1 MDHCRISKR
10 RKNPKETANIFS
22 VLTFAYIGGIYKQ
35 AFKKD
40 LEDEDLYEVPKSCNS
55 GRCGDKLEKIWVI
68 EKEKSNKADKHI
80 IVPRVL
86 WKRWGKKYLVLGI
99 LDFVVTTTSSIIQ
112 PYAISNLIAYFK
124 TGQKSISKN
133 DAYFYASLV
142 LLQNIVRMVYRHNF
156 TLYFQTFGIE
166 VKTAFSSLLYRK
178 ALRLTPAALSEISL
192 GNIVTLITKD
202 VQTLRMSIWLFNEIW
217 IAITQILVICVLLYM
232 KIGLISF
239 AGIGILLA
247 AIPLEAYFSKMV
259 TSSRLQTNKKTDQRL
274 ELTQEVLSTIRIIKM
289 HTWEEFFMKKI
300 TDARRKEISKLLKT
314 LILKTFIVLTG
325 GIFSRLGFY
334 LLLMAC
340 IWSSV
345 STDTAVIFYAMS
357 NYKDLSHW
365 LGHALPHTFGMAG
378 EFLSAYKR
386 IIKALEAEEFET
398 EIREQDTQIN
408 NTFIKMNEVTVV
420 LKEETL
426 LNKVNFEI
434 TSGLTLVTGEVGAGK
449 SSILKAILHD
459 LPITAGSLKI
469 NGKISFASQDPW
481 LFPSSIK
488 QNILFGQEYND
499 ARYQE
504 VIKACAL
511 LYDFNLF
518 ENGDE
523 TIVTDRGLNLSKGQ
537 QARINLARAIYR
549 DADIYLLDD
558 CLTALDISV
567 QEYIFQNCIKTFLK
581 HKICILVSHISSHI
595 EQANNILIMQEGK
608 VKYFGIPHTYLLN
621 AIINLPAEDLQKNI
635 NQENNENG
643 CDEETNLLEAE
654 QIRSEKKIYREVKK
668 KGSVNINVYTKYVL
682 FGGGFLYLLVNVIG
696 GGCSQFVTSYSE
708 KLLTKWVDKKESV
721 LTLKDKLA
729 HTNTTGFN
737 ISQIS
742 EAEAVEAATFKL
754 YSIMLVMS
762 SSLDFLVLFLML
774 DFCRRASVNIHK
786 EMIKNIFSAIMT
798 FFDTHFIGN
807 ILNRFSQDL
816 VNIDEVLP
824 RVIRVCKSVTFR
836 ISGSLILIMSVHPQF
851 GIYIVIMFVL
861 LLTLRWIYMPAG
873 RSLKRLEASAR
884 SPMIGHLNSTLEG
897 LTTIRACKVQNIL
910 IDEFDRHQD
919 VYTSAHFLSIC
930 SSKALGFFM
939 DSVCTFF
946 VVAVVAKFAFFTT
959 DSTAGEVGL
968 VLTQVFGLGRTIQ
981 WGIREWAELENLMTS
996 TERLLEYT
1004 ELKKE
1009 KSEGEKLDNWPS
1021 KGSIV
1026 YERVCLSYQNSNEL
1040 VLNNLNFNI
1049 QPKEKIGIVGRTGA
1063 GTIRSN
1069 LDPFNEFTDEDIWT
1083 CLEKVGIKNY
1093 INDLYQLVNSNSLS
1107 FSAGQKQ
1114 LICLARAILH
1124 KNIILIMDE
1133 ATANMD
1139 PETDKTIYSI
1149 IRQNFHNSTILSIAH
1164 RLESILEY
1172 DKIMVLDRG
1181 ELLEFDTPENLLT
1194 NTDSIFYNMVKQ
1206 SGLVHE

>member
-708 KLLTKWVDKKESV
+708 KLLTK
-721 LTLKDKLA
+721 
-729 HTNTTGFN
+729 
-737 ISQIS
+737 
-742 EAEAVEAATFKL
+742 
-754 YSIMLVMS
+754 
-762 SSLDFLVLFLML
+762 
-774 DFCRRASVNIHK
+774 C
-786 EMIKNIFSAIMT
+786 AIMT

-1063 GTIRSN
+1063 GKSSIISTMFRLYEVRGRIIIDGVDIKTLRLDFLRKSIGVIPQDPILFSGTIRSN